1 MGLQAF
7 TCTSHA
13 IPVCIHAACPSLELA
28 QIDMLVEEMSR
39 VTVPGPKPQLVIRTG
54 CLTCRAQGIKCDPGN
69 SQCQQY
75 SSTKWIS
82 NRRVN
87 RRQYTLDRA
96 DWDTSSTD
104 RPKIY
109 TMNVS
114 WRGTVREKESLHFFV
129 VISAPELSGFLDTK
143 FWQQLLPQATHRDE
157 GIKHAVAAIGAS
169 HEYALRRQASR
180 HNSETDG
187 LVPFA
192 LRQCNKAIN
201 NLLRPN
207 KKMSQGDL
215 LRALTAS
222 VLFASFESLSG
233 NREGAVPHVVHSRRL
248 VEQHNKS
255 FKNSTKPSDFPV
267 DLDTIEPLVAHYEC
281 QVGNFVYEDDP
292 YGMLNMFDLTAPLY
306 FDRLADARMSL
317 TQAVANYSIIAW
329 SLHKSHRPDDLD
341 AVAKQQLKYTAW
353 FEKWDAAFTLL
364 LARDRTFYD
373 RETLNGC
380 RLLKAHHLAA
390 SALIA
395 VDYHNGESGWAAFT
409 QQYKAVVELISTIV
423 DSLPKRGIA
432 TQVPQ
437 LAYLSSTMGMTEPLY
452 CAATRCTE
460 PTIAEEA
467 RSLMKRLPLNEGV
480 HSAWRIE
487 FIEKTLC
494 AATGKY
500 YAEPVGKHE
509 PDTTVSPNER
519 VPRVN
524 HDQDYEP
531 KVP

>member
-1 MGLQAF
+1 
-7 TCTSHA
+7 
-13 IPVCIHAACPSLELA
+13 
-28 QIDMLVEEMSR
+28 
-39 VTVPGPKPQLVIRTG
+39 
-54 CLTCRAQGIKCDPGN
+54 
-69 SQCQQY
+69 
-75 SSTKWIS
+75 
-82 NRRVN
+82 
-87 RRQYTLDRA
+87 
-96 DWDTSSTD
+96 
-104 RPKIY
+104 
-109 TMNVS
+109 MNVS
-114 WRGTVREKESLHFFV
+114 WQGTLREKESLHFYC

-143 FWQQLLPQATHRDE
+143 FWQQLLPQATHWDE

-180 HNSETDG
+180 LNSETDG
-187 LVPFA
+187 LLPFA

-207 KKMSQGDL
+207 KKMSQSDL

-248 VEQHNKS
+248 VEQHKRN
-255 FKNSTKPSDFPV
+255 FENATKPSDFPV
-267 DLDTIEPLVAHYEC
+267 DLSTIEPLVAHYEC

-306 FDRLADARMSL
+306 FDTLADARVSL
-317 TQAVANYSIIAW
+317 TQAIANYSIIAW
-329 SLHKSHRPDDLD
+329 SLHEIHRPGDLD
-341 AVAKQQLKYTAW
+341 AVANQQIEYTAW
-353 FEKWDAAFTLL
+353 LERWDAAFTML
-364 LARDRTFYD
+364 LAQSRAYYD
-373 RETLNGC
+373 RDTLNGC

-390 SALIA
+390 SALIG
-395 VDYHNGESGWAAFT
+395 VDYHEGELGWTAFT
-409 QQYKAVVELISTIV
+409 PQYKAVVELISAIV

-432 TQVPQ
+432 TQAPQ

-460 PTIAEEA
+460 PTIAEAA

-500 YAEPVGKHE
+500 YPEPARKKE
-509 PDTTVSPNER
+509 PDTTVSP
-519 VPRVN
+519 
-524 HDQDYEP
+524 DDS
-531 KVP
+531 